1 MARERRATDAFTLL
15 RLRTSACRLS
25 SRHWHPATRPQAID
39 PATGSVTWLQLKVIR
54 ADNNAVSG
62 VVEFVARYKVNGK
75 AYRLHEVSQFVK
87 ENGLWLYVNGEM
99 QP

>member
-1 MARERRATDAFTLL
+1 MRSRYCAYVRARADYLLAT
-15 RLRTSACRLS
+15 
-25 SRHWHPATRPQAID
+25 WHPATRPQAID
-39 PATGSVTWLQLKVIR
+39 PGTGSVTWLQLKVIR

-75 AYRLHEVSQFVK
+75 AYRLHEVSRFVK